1 MNAEQQFVTEVLVR
15 RGVLPPERV
24 DELHA
29 TAKERNVDLIEA
41 VVLTDVASAESV
53 AQAFAQEWDIGF
65 MKEIDIDAVP
75 LSLVEKIPI
84 TYAKQHGILVL
95 SDDEECIYCVVVDP
109 LNVIAIDDVRT
120 VFGRPVEIAIAT
132 RDTVENAINRV
143 WERRG
148 DGGTTLESDAD
159 LEEDNIVDLLDADD
173 DAPIIQ
179 WVNSLFSQAVR
190 ERASDIH
197 IEPEEREVVV
207 RYRIDGEMY
216 VAKRAPKQHIA
227 AVMARVKIMAQLNI
241 AEKRLPQ
248 DGRITLKIA
257 GKSVDIRVST
267 IPTSRGE
274 SIVMRLL
281 HKTSVLLGLD
291 ELGFAAREYA
301 VMDGLIR
308 RPDGILLV
316 TGPTGSGKTTTLYA
330 CLNRINE
337 PTRKILTAEDPVEY
351 ELGGIRQLHVKPNIG
366 LTFASGLRAFLRQD
380 PDVIMV
386 GEIRDKE
393 TAEIAVQASLTGHFV
408 LSTVHTNDAAGAV
421 TRLVDMGVEPFL
433 VRSSI
438 IGILAQRLVRML
450 CQECKVPYKPSAYE
464 LQQLGLDPVTLRWKE
479 RRQMSQRY
487 LPHGVPYKYVGQDL
501 PDDLTFY
508 KPGGCDLCNNHGYMG
523 RRGIYEL
530 LVVDDE
536 VGNLILQN
544 ADAGSIKRAATNQ
557 GMDTLRDDGARKVMA
572 GLTTV
577 EEVLKA
583 KQEDIMEESPA
594 SSTAAAGSSTAAAGS
609 ANETTAGGE

>member
-1 MNAEQQFVTEVLVR
+1 MNTSQQFVADILVR
-15 RGVLPPERV
+15 RGVVPEERV
-24 DELHA
+24 PELLAIADEKNQPFIETLQTQEVA
-29 TAKERNVDLIEA
+29 TDEA
-41 VVLTDVASAESV
+41 IAV
-53 AQAFAQEWDIGF
+53 AFAQEWDVGF
-65 MKEIDIDAVP
+65 MKEIDVGSVP
-75 LSLVEKIPI
+75 IALAERIPI
-84 TYAKQHGILVL
+84 TYARQHSILVL
-95 SDDEECIYCVVVDP
+95 GDDDHCVYCALADP
-109 LNVIAIDDVRT
+109 LDVTAIDDVRT
-120 VFGRPVEIAIAT
+120 VFGKPVEIAVT
-132 RDTVENAINRV
+132 TKHTVEDAINRV
-143 WERRG
+143 WERRE
-148 DGGTTLESDAD
+148 DAGTTLASDAEN
-159 LEEDNIVDLLDADD
+159 EEDNLVDLLDADD

-179 WVNSLFSQAVR
+179 WVNGLFSQAVR

-197 IEPEEREVVV
+197 IEPEERELVV

-281 HKTSVLLGLD
+281 QKTSVLLGLD
-291 ELGFAAREYA
+291 ELGFARREYA
-301 VMDGLIR
+301 IMDGLIR

-351 ELGGIRQLHVKPNIG
+351 ELGGIRQLHVNPGIG

-393 TAEIAVQASLTGHFV
+393 TAEIAVQASLTGHLV
-408 LSTVHTNDAAGAV
+408 LSTVHTNDAAGAI

-450 CQECKVPYKPSAYE
+450 CPECKEAYEPSDYE
-464 LQQLGLDPVTLRWKE
+464 LQQLGLDPVTMRWK
-479 RRQMSQRY
+479 RNRHMAQRY
-487 LPHGVPYKYVGQDL
+487 LPHGVEYHHVGEEADL
-501 PDDLTFY
+501 DNLVFY
-508 KPGGCDLCNNHGYMG
+508 RPRGCDTCNNHGFTG

-530 LVVDDE
+530 LVVDDD
-536 VGNLILQN
+536 VGGLILQN
-544 ADAGSIKRAATNQ
+544 ADAGSIKKAAMNA

-583 KQEDIMEESPA
+583 KQEDIMEEAPPSSHAPA
-594 SSTAAAGSSTAAAGS
+594 SVQAPATLSPESL
-609 ANETTAGGE
+609 GGE